1 MLIELIITLNLA
13 LTVFLVVTYL
23 KNQDGTQQQAQ
34 INALSDELKTAYQRI
49 KEDQSERQ
57 KQTTVLLSGL
67 KTEMLNTLL
76 QTLKHHNEHHSHH
89 MKNLTESVHKR
100 LGEISDRVN
109 HKMQENFEKNSSVIQ
124 DVLKHLALIDKAQ
137 DNITNLSEQVV
148 DLQKILTD
156 KSSRGA
162 YGEIQLE
169 QLVANIIPKAN
180 YSMQVTLP
188 NQKRVDC
195 LLKLPK
201 PSGDIAIDAKFPLE
215 NYRRSVSETDP
226 ATQKAASTQFKI
238 DIKKHID
245 DIKSRYIIPNVTANG
260 AIMFIP
266 AEAIFAHIHAH
277 HIDLVSYAQKHQVW
291 ICSPTTLMAVLNTA
305 YAVIKDHSTKH
316 QVALIKQHLSALAA
330 DFGRFDKRMS
340 QLARHIDQ
348 AQADCGLIKTSSH
361 KITQRFESIERCELP
376 EDVAAI
382 EN

>member
-1 MLIELIITLNLA
+1 MYIEIITTLNVL
-13 LTVFLVVTYL
+13 LIGLVIYNHTQNQSKQSIENIRDQL
-23 KNQDGTQQQAQ
+23 KISDQQH
-34 INALSDELKTAYQRI
+34 
-49 KEDQSERQ
+49 KEDRSERQ
-57 KQTTVLLSGL
+57 KQTSLMLSGL
-67 KTEMLNTLL
+67 KSEMLNTLL
-76 QTLKHHNEHHSHH
+76 QTLKHHNDHS
-89 MKNLTESVHKR
+89 KQDIKLLTESVHKR

-109 HKMQENFEKNSSVIQ
+109 HRMQENFEKNSTVIQ

-162 YGEIQLE
+162 YGEVQLE
-169 QLVANIIPKAN
+169 QLVANIIPQAN
-180 YSMQVTLP
+180 YTMQATLP

-215 NYRRSVSETDP
+215 NYQRFIKATDISE
-226 ATQKAASTQFKI
+226 QKSASQQFKI

-245 DIKSRYIIPNVTANG
+245 DIQSRYIIPGITANG

-266 AEAIFAHIHAH
+266 AEAIFAHIHANH
-277 HIDLVSYAQKHQVW
+277 VDIVSYAQKQQVW

-305 YAVIKDHSTKH
+305 YAVIKDHTTKN
-316 QVALIKQHLSALAA
+316 QVALIKQHLSSLAT

-361 KITQRFESIERCELP
+361 KITQRFESIERCDISEEL
-376 EDVAAI
+376 ESI
-382 EN
+382 ES

>member
-1 MLIELIITLNLA
+1 MYIELILTLNAILIA
-13 LTVFLVVTYL
+13 VVLYISTQNKL
-23 KNQDGTQQQAQ
+23 KQPIEEVLSQLKRSDQQH
-34 INALSDELKTAYQRI
+34 
-49 KEDQSERQ
+49 KEDRSERQ
-57 KQTTVLLSGL
+57 KQTSLMLSGL
-67 KTEMLNTLL
+67 KSEMLNTLL
-76 QTLKHHNEHHSHH
+76 QTLKHHNDHS
-89 MKNLTESVHKR
+89 KQDIKLLTESVHKR

-109 HKMQENFEKNSSVIQ
+109 HRMQENFEKNSTVIQ

-162 YGEIQLE
+162 YGEVQLE
-169 QLVANIIPKAN
+169 QLVANIIPQAN
-180 YSMQVTLP
+180 YTMQATLP

-215 NYRRSVSETDP
+215 NYQRLIKATDVSE
-226 ATQKAASTQFKI
+226 KKSASQQFKI
-238 DIKKHID
+238 DIKKHVD
-245 DIKSRYIIPNVTANG
+245 DIQSRYIIPGTTANG

-266 AEAIFAHIHAH
+266 AEAIFAHIHANH
-277 HIDLVSYAQKHQVW
+277 VDLVSYAQKHQVW

-305 YAVIKDHSTKH
+305 YAVIKDHTTKN
-316 QVALIKQHLSALAA
+316 QVALIKQHLASLAA
-330 DFGRFDKRMS
+330 DFARFDKRMT

-361 KITQRFESIERCELP
+361 KITQRFESIERCEIP
-376 EDVAAI
+376 EEHASI
-382 EN
+382 EG